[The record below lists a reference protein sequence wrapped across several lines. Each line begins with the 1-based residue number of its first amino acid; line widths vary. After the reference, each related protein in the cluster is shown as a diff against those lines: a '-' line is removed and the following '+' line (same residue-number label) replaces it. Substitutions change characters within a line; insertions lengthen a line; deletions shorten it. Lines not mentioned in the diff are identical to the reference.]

1 MAAEN
6 TCINIEQND
15 EVHDN
20 HIQSVIDSTKFRL
33 QQAGTFE
40 EFTRDFF
47 HKASTVCF
55 NVENACREMAEELT
69 EKITNSAKEFC
80 QRVSSPTNKD
90 LEGKVQAL
98 ADDLV
103 AKTTDVLEN
112 LKDIPIENFEKITDD
127 LSERT
132 EDKFLQEMKFFLDIY
147 QAVIKDIVHDIGEN
161 NAFDWEG
168 YKKRISFKYN
178 FNNLKNLIQNG
189 WKNLGGQ

>member
-6 TCINIEQND
+6 INIEQND

-20 HIQSVIDSTKFRL
+20 DIQSVIDSTKFRL

-40 EFTRDFF
+40 DFTRNFF
-47 HKASTVCF
+47 HKASIVCF
-55 NVENACREMAEELT
+55 NVENACREMVEGLT

-80 QRVSSPTNKD
+80 QRVSSPTKD
-90 LEGKVQAL
+90 LGGKVQAL
-98 ADDLV
+98 ADNLI
-103 AKTTDVLEN
+103 AKTTGVFKN
-112 LKDIPIENFEKITDD
+112 LKDIPIENFGKKTDD

-132 EDKFLQEMKFFLDIY
+132 EDKVLQKMKVFLDIY

-168 YKKRISFKYN
+168 YKKRFSLNYN
-178 FNNLKNLIQNG
+178 FDNLKKLIQNG